1 MCAEA
6 GGEGAWL
13 RRTADVLARVEG
25 DIEIEIDIGIGIG
38 IEIENL
44 HNDPILGK
52 YGERLG
58 NLQPATFN
66 QKLFL
71 FADQIRV

>member
-1 MCAEA
+1 MFWQELV
-6 GGEGAWL
+6 GGS
-13 RRTADVLARVEG
+13 
-25 DIEIEIDIGIGIG
+25 EIEIGIGIE

-58 NLQPATFN
+58 NLQSATFNLQPATLN
-66 QKLFL
+66 QKLF
-71 FADQIRV
+71 